1 MSTFDLIVFNL
12 LYFIIRNFSIKFS
25 NKIIHHYCFTNH
37 LKLIKIYKKK
47 FSLNI
52 IKSTIVLN
60 QKLKTG
66 FHVYIFNSII
76 FPARISTN
84 PILNEIITGACAP
97 IVIVSFSLSPISQAR
112 ARSRS
117 LMLSARDEIIFNP
130 PSGEVRCST
139 GKYNASARSS
149 AKKIHGKG
157 RKKRHPMRL
166 LLFIIMYRQAS
177 RFFFIFVVIKKAGQ
191 IEANH
196 NAI

>member
-1 MSTFDLIVFNL
+1 MCGIGSLSNWDYFFDLDSFLVFLNAWKWQRLMLSFLINWLFL
-12 LYFIIRNFSIKFS
+12 LHLCLRYLSNNFSI
-25 NKIIHHYCFTNH
+25 NIYHCCFTNH

-66 FHVYIFNSII
+66 FHIYIFNSII

-130 PSGEVRCST
+130 PPLWWGEVQ
-139 GKYNASARSS
+139 
-149 AKKIHGKG
+149 HGKVQC
-157 RKKRHPMRL
+157 
-166 LLFIIMYRQAS
+166 FRQEH
-177 RFFFIFVVIKKAGQ
+177 R
-191 IEANH
+191 
-196 NAI
+196 

>member
-97 IVIVSFSLSPISQAR
+97 IVIVSFSLSPISLAR

-139 GKYNASARSS
+139 GKYNASARST
-149 AKKIHGKG
+149 AKKIHGRG
-157 RKKRHPMRL
+157 RKKTAPHAVVVVYYHVQAGKP
-166 LLFIIMYRQAS
+166 LFFYFRCY
-177 RFFFIFVVIKKAGQ
+177 
-191 IEANH
+191 
-196 NAI
+196 